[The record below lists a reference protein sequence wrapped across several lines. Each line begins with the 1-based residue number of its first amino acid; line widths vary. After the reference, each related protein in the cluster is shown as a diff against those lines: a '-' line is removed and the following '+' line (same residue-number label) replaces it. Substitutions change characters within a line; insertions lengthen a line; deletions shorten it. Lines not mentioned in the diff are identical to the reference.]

1 VRWRK
6 WAGAGLGLALIID
19 VVAFSLTGAVWLGTG
34 MPGLSSGM
42 AWLAAAAE
50 RETDSGKQVYA
61 THCATCHGESG
72 KGDGPSATGFATKPF
87 DLTSGALMNALPDE
101 FLIDI
106 VRDGGP
112 AHGLA
117 PTMPPFNRTLSQA
130 QIQQVVAFVRTLA
143 QPPFDPRAVRPLV
156 RPAHAPRQPIL
167 FNHVIH
173 AGSFKI
179 DCQYCH
185 ADARRSEYAGLPSVE
200 RCMGCHKI
208 IGAQDNPE
216 IQKIHGYAQR
226 GETIPWVRIFKVP
239 EFTHFPH
246 KAHLRAGVACQS
258 CHGAIE
264 RMPVVG
270 ADATGPQLV
279 NDLLRLTGVRA
290 ATPALSMGWCLDCHR
305 TQNATRGTRAPLDCV
320 ACHH

>member
-1 VRWRK
+1 MRWRR
-6 WAGAGLGLALIID
+6 WAGAGLGLALIVD
-19 VVAFSLTGAVWLGTG
+19 VVALSVGGAVWFSNG
-34 MPGLSSGM
+34 MPTLSTGM
-42 AWLAAAAE
+42 AWLAAAAD
-50 RETDSGKQVYA
+50 RDAGSGKKVYA

-87 DLTSGALMNALPDE
+87 DLTNGRLLNALPDE
-101 FLIDI
+101 FLVAI

-117 PTMPPFNRTLSQA
+117 PTMPPFNRTLSKS
-130 QIQQVVAFVRTLA
+130 QIDEVVGYTRSLA
-143 QPPFDPRAVRPLV
+143 QPPYDPREARSLLH
-156 RPAHAPRQPIL
+156 AAGAPRQPIY
-167 FNHVIH
+167 FSHVIH

-179 DCQYCH
+179 DCQFCH
-185 ADARRSEYAGLPSVE
+185 ADARRSDYAGLPSVE

-226 GETIPWVRIFKVP
+226 GESIPWVRIFKVP

-246 KAHLRAGVACQS
+246 KRHVRAGVACQS
-258 CHGAIE
+258 CHGPIE

-270 ADATGPQLV
+270 AETGPRLG
-279 NDLLRLTGVRA
+279 NDLLRAAGFRP